1 LVRSS
6 VLHNDEIEPLLR
18 AVQLSILVG
27 MIEKADEECPQILT
41 HQFVMR
47 ITSGCPP
54 PRVTP
59 RNACARGFVP
69 TRIKIL
75 KSLIFKG
82 FSRYAGQTR
91 TPAMHCGHGE
101 AL

>member
-1 LVRSS
+1 MVRSS
-6 VLHNDEIEPLLR
+6 VLHNDEIESPLR

-54 PRVTP
+54 ARVSP
-59 RNACARGFVP
+59 RNACARTSQSRFP
-69 TRIKIL
+69 SKIRMRL
-75 KSLIFKG
+75 VA
-82 FSRYAGQTR
+82 R
-91 TPAMHCGHGE
+91 M
-101 AL
+101 